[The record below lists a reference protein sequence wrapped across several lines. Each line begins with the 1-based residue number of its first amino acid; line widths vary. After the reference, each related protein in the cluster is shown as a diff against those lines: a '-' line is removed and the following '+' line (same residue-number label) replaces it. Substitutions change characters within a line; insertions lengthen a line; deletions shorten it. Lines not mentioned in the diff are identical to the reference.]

1 MEGAKRTFTGNKFR
15 ESLRNFR
22 GATPPTDTGAPRIPT
37 MERHALTRPS
47 THLTEAQPVTADHD
61 WQDPT
66 STVEDRVEA
75 LLSAMT
81 LEEKVAQLHGV
92 WVRASSDGEPVAPHQ
107 HDMSQDPPSWERVIK
122 DGLGQL
128 TRPFGTVPVDPTEGS
143 ASLARSQREIMAA
156 NRFGIPA
163 VAHEECL
170 AGFAAWTATIYPV
183 PLAWGA
189 CFDPE
194 LVEQMATQIGRSMRA
209 VGAHQGLAPVLDV
222 VRDARW
228 GRTEET
234 IGEDPHLVATI
245 ATAYVRGLQST
256 GVMATL
262 KHFVG
267 YSASRAGRNLAPVSV
282 GPREFAD
289 VFLPPFEM
297 AVREGR
303 AQSVMHAYND
313 NDGLPAAADHGLLTE
328 LLRDTWGFEGT
339 VVADYFGIDFLHK
352 LHGVAESPAQAGALA
367 LSAGVDVELPTVHC
381 YGELLV
387 EEVRSGR
394 VPEEVVDR
402 AARRVLRQ
410 KCELGMLDPGWS
422 PEAPSGTEIDLDPSE
437 HRALARRLAERSVVL
452 LDNAGSGL
460 PLPAPVG
467 GDDVTDVAL
476 VGPLADTEDAMLGCY
491 SFPAHVGRRHPGTET
506 GVDIP
511 TLLASLR
518 AELPDHR
525 IEHAQGCAVD
535 GDSVDGFDAATA
547 LARSARVCVVVLG
560 DRSDLF
566 GRGTSGEGCDATDL
580 RLPGTQQELLE
591 ALVETG
597 TPVVAVVLSGRP
609 YVLGPVADR
618 LAATVQA
625 FFPGEEGGRAIAGV
639 LSGRVDPG
647 GRLPVS
653 IPRTPGGQPSTYL
666 GPALAQRSQV
676 SSVDPTP
683 RHPFGHGL
691 SYTSFEWTDPRV
703 DGAPAPEEVTEFA
716 TDADVMIGCTVRN
729 TGSRSGS
736 EVVQLYLS
744 DPVAQVAQPIRR
756 LIGYARVD
764 LEPGQERAVGFTVHA
779 DLSAYT
785 GRDLRRVVEP
795 GDLVLELAASSGD
808 VRHRVR
814 VRLTGPTRIVD
825 HTRRLTC
832 DTHVEPIDEQVSV
845 IG

>member
-1 MEGAKRTFTGNKFR
+1 M
-15 ESLRNFR
+15 
-22 GATPPTDTGAPRIPT
+22 
-37 MERHALTRPS
+37 
-47 THLTEAQPVTADHD
+47 TADQH

-66 STVEDRVEA
+66 ATTDERVDA
-75 LLSAMT
+75 LLAAMT
-81 LEEKVAQLHGV
+81 LEEKVSQLYGV
-92 WVRASSDGEPVAPHQ
+92 WVHASSDGEPVAPHQ
-107 HDMSQDPPSWERVIK
+107 HDLSQEPPAWDQVIK
-122 DGLGQL
+122 HGLGQL
-128 TRPFGTVPVDPTEGS
+128 TRPFGTVPVDPAEGR

-189 CFDPE
+189 SFDPP
-194 LVEQMATQIGRSMRA
+194 LVERMAAQIGRSMRA

-234 IGEDPHLVATI
+234 IGEDPHLVGTV

-262 KHFVG
+262 KHFAG
-267 YSASRAGRNLAPVSV
+267 YSASRSGRNLAPVSI

-289 VFLPPFEM
+289 VILPPFEM
-297 AVREGR
+297 AVRDGE
-303 AQSVMHAYND
+303 AHSVMHAYND
-313 NDGLPAAADHGLLTE
+313 NDGLPAAADEGLLTG

-339 VVADYFGIDFLHK
+339 VVADYFGVDFLHK
-352 LHGVAESPAQAGALA
+352 LHGLAESPAHAGALA
-367 LSAGVDVELPTVHC
+367 LAAGVDVELPTVHC
-381 YGELLV
+381 YGDLLV
-387 EEVRSGR
+387 EEVRAGR
-394 VPEEVVDR
+394 VPEATVDR

-422 PEAPSGTEIDLDPSE
+422 PEVAEDEAVDLDPAE

-452 LDNAGSGL
+452 LDNSGAAL
-460 PLPAPVG
+460 PLPEA
-467 GDDVTDVAL
+467 GDDGAADVAL
-476 VGPLADTEDAMLGCY
+476 IGPLADTEDAMLGCY

-506 GVDIP
+506 GVAIP
-511 TLLASLR
+511 TLLTALR
-518 AELPDHR
+518 DELPGHR
-525 IEHAQGCAVD
+525 ITHAEGCSVD
-535 GDSVDGFDAATA
+535 GDSVDGFGAATES
-547 LARSARVCVVVLG
+547 ARSARVCVVALG

-580 RLPGTQQELLE
+580 RLPGVQQELLE
-591 ALVETG
+591 ALVDTG
-597 TPVVAVVLSGRP
+597 TPVVAVLSSGRP

-618 LAATVQA
+618 LAASVQA
-625 FFPGEEGGRAIAGV
+625 FLPGEEGGPAIAGV
-639 LSGRVDPG
+639 LSGRVEPG

-653 IPRTPGGQPSTYL
+653 IPRDPGGQPATYL
-666 GPALAQRSQV
+666 GAPLAGKSQV

-691 SYTSFEWTDPRV
+691 SYTSLEW
-703 DGAPAPEEVTEFA
+703 AAPEIDGGPVPETTVEVATDGEVT
-716 TDADVMIGCTVRN
+716 VGCTVRN

-744 DPVAQVAQPIRR
+744 DPVAQVTQPVRR

-764 LEPGQERAVGFTVHA
+764 LDPGQERTVRFTVPA
-779 DLSAYT
+779 DMAAHT

-795 GDLVLELAASSGD
+795 GELVLGLAASSAD
-808 VRHRVR
+808 IRHTAR
-814 VRLTGPTRIVD
+814 VRLTGPARVVD
-825 HTRRLTC
+825 HGRRLVC
-832 DTHVEPIDEQVSV
+832 DTHVESAGGRIPRN
-845 IG
+845 

>member
-1 MEGAKRTFTGNKFR
+1 
-15 ESLRNFR
+15 
-22 GATPPTDTGAPRIPT
+22 

-47 THLTEAQPVTADHD
+47 TRPTETHPVTVDHD
-61 WQDPT
+61 WQDPA
-66 STVEDRVEA
+66 SAVEDRVET

-81 LEEKVAQLHGV
+81 LEEKVAQLYGV

-107 HDMSQDPPSWERVIK
+107 HDMSQAPPTWDRVIEG
-122 DGLGQL
+122 GLGQL
-128 TRPFGTVPVDPTEGS
+128 TRPFGTVPVDPAEGR

-189 CFDPE
+189 CFDPD
-194 LVEQMATQIGRSMRA
+194 LVERMAAQIGRSMRA

-228 GRTEET
+228 GRTEEA
-234 IGEDPHLVATI
+234 IGEDPHLVGTI

-267 YSASRAGRNLAPVSV
+267 YSGSRAGRNLAPVSV
-282 GPREFAD
+282 GPRELAD

-297 AVREGR
+297 AVRDGGAR
-303 AQSVMHAYND
+303 SVMHAYND
-313 NDGLPAAADHGLLTE
+313 NDGLPAAADHGLLTG
-328 LLRDTWGFEGT
+328 LLRDDWGFEGT
-339 VVADYFGIDFLHK
+339 VVADYFGVDFLHK
-352 LHGVAESPAQAGALA
+352 LHGVAESPARAGALA

-381 YGELLV
+381 YGDPLV

-394 VPEEVVDR
+394 VSEETVDR
-402 AARRVLRQ
+402 AVRRVLRQ

-422 PEAPSGTEIDLDPSE
+422 PEAPTDTEIDLDPAE
-437 HRALARRLAERSVVL
+437 HRALARRLAEQSVVL
-452 LDNAGSGL
+452 LHNTDTGL
-460 PLPAPVG
+460 PLPGPG
-467 GDDVTDVAL
+467 GDGGADVAL

-491 SFPAHVGRRHPGTET
+491 SFPAHVGRRHPGTEI

-511 TLLASLR
+511 TLLASLHD
-518 AELPDHR
+518 ELPDHR
-525 IEHAQGCAVD
+525 VEHAQGCAVD
-535 GDSVDGFDAATA
+535 GDSFDGFDEATE
-547 LARSARVCVVVLG
+547 LARSARVCVVALG

-580 RLPGTQQELLE
+580 RLPGVQQELLE
-591 ALVETG
+591 ALVDTG
-597 TPVVAVVLSGRP
+597 TPVVAVLLSGRP

-618 LAATVQA
+618 LAATVQT

-653 IPRTPGGQPSTYL
+653 IPREPGGQPSTYL
-666 GPALAQRSQV
+666 GPSLAGRSQV

-691 SYTSFEWTDPRV
+691 SYTDFEWIAPRV
-703 DGAPAPEEVTEFA
+703 NGAFDPKETVEFT
-716 TDADVMIGCTVRN
+716 TDADVMVGCTIRN
-729 TGSRSGS
+729 TGPRAGT
-736 EVVQLYLS
+736 EVVQLYLR
-744 DPVAQVAQPIRR
+744 DPVAQIAQPVRR
-756 LIGYARVD
+756 LIGYARID

-779 DLSAYT
+779 DMTAYT
-785 GRDLRRVVEP
+785 GRDLRRVVEA

-808 VRHRVR
+808 VRHEIP
-814 VRLTGPTRIVD
+814 VRLTGPTRLVD
-825 HTRRLTC
+825 HTRKLTC
-832 DTHVEPIDEQVSV
+832 DTHVEPIAEREPTT
-845 IG
+845 G